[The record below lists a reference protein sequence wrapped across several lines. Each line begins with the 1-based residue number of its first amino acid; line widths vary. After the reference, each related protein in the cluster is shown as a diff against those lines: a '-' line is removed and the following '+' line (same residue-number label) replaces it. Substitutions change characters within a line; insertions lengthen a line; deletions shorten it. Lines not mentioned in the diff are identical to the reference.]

1 MEELQLALTTSRTD
15 QRNFG
20 LWISNWQVGQA
31 LNALVADRLPSGDL
45 LLKVDGRTLTARS
58 DVAAQPGARL
68 QLEVKQLDPLPT
80 LRVLTSLS
88 NGARS
93 GTPTGTLQILS
104 PTDGPVSTGR
114 LQLVGSNLP
123 AASRPDVRIVAEV
136 IGQRP
141 SGELQLR
148 VADQQLS
155 ARADSPLNA
164 GTRLVLQGGE
174 SRTALSFRILDG
186 ATLSSR
192 PDSTASAGSANVR
205 LATGTVQTLQLGQIV
220 NARVEKRVGSGEFL
234 LQTAG
239 ERFTVNSQATL
250 QPGSRV
256 LLEVRQTQP
265 VPAFQF
271 LGPVSSGES
280 SKLGGTLKL
289 LTAAPS
295 INAPGVASVP
305 LGASVQAA
313 QTIVRTA
320 AVPAPVLD
328 AVGQLLRAVPRADR
342 LTNTEGL
349 SSALRDSG
357 NYLEGRLS
365 VVDREAGATNPVRSD
380 LKGGLFRA
388 LAQVNGALAEAE
400 STSFNGLNIDILLDL
415 KREFEAGLARVTV
428 NQLASQVPQ
437 DAQAPR
443 QWQMDVPVQLGT
455 QIHTLGVRIE
465 RDGAQ
470 SDSNKQQGEDE
481 KRRWTVDLKFSPPAL
496 GAIEARLRIQNDEV
510 EVRLQAERRA
520 VHKILNENLHLL
532 GSALKSRGLHLSK
545 ATSVPLV
552 PTKVTATRSGVDI
565 RA

>member
-20 LWISNWQVGQA
+20 LWINNWQVGQA

-45 LLKVDGRTLTARS
+45 LLRIDGRTLTARS
-58 DVAAQPGARL
+58 DIAAQPGARL
-68 QLEVKQLDPLPT
+68 QLEVKQLEPLPT

-88 NGARS
+88 NAATP
-93 GTPTGTLQILS
+93 GTTGGTLQVLS
-104 PTDGPVSTGR
+104 PADGSVNTGR
-114 LQLVGSNLP
+114 LQLVGSNL
-123 AASRPDVRIVAEV
+123 AASGRPDVRIVAEV

-155 ARADSPLNA
+155 ARADRPLDA
-164 GTRLVLQGGE
+164 GTRLVLQAGE
-174 SRTALSFRILDG
+174 SRATFNFRVLDG
-186 ATLSSR
+186 ASVSSR
-192 PDSTASAGSANVR
+192 PDSSASAGSANIR
-205 LATGTVQTLQLGQIV
+205 LATGTVETLQLGQMV

-239 ERFTVNSQATL
+239 ERFTVNAQTSL

-271 LGPVSSGES
+271 LGPVNSGET

-289 LTAAPS
+289 LTVAPS
-295 INAPGVASVP
+295 NNAPGVASVP

-328 AVGQLLRAVPRADR
+328 AVGQLLRAVPRVDR
-342 LTNTEGL
+342 LTSAEGF
-349 SSALRDSG
+349 SSAFRESG

-365 VVDREAGATNPVRSD
+365 GVDREAGATNPVRSD

-400 STSFNGLNIDILLDL
+400 STSLTGLNIDVLLDL
-415 KREFEAGLARVTV
+415 KRELEAGLTRVTV
-428 NQLASQVPQ
+428 NQFASQAPQ

-443 QWQMDVPVQLGT
+443 HWQLDIPVQLGN

-465 RDGAQ
+465 RDRAQ
-470 SDSNKQQGEDE
+470 SDSHKQRGEDE
-481 KRRWTVDLKFSPPAL
+481 ERRWTVDLKFSPPAL
-496 GAIEARLRIQNDEV
+496 GAIEARLRIQDDEV
-510 EVRLQAERRA
+510 EVRLQAERRS
-520 VHKILNENLHLL
+520 VHKVINGNLHLL

-545 ATSVPLV
+545 APGVPLA
-552 PTKVTATRSGVDI
+552 PKNVTVTRSEVDI